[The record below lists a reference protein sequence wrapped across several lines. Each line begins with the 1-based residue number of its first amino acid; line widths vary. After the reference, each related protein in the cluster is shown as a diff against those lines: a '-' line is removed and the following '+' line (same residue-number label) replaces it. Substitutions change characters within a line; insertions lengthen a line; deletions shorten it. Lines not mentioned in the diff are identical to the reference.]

1 MAEFPRPDGL
11 AAGPAA
17 GPEGGT
23 AVPGPAGPA
32 GAAGAAGAATDD
44 DADDTGSDPPTR
56 FERIR
61 SGTAAGVIMTGIAL
75 GFQEA
80 LTVRRNE
87 PAIVHEA
94 PGEPPGPPRAVEL
107 HVDPDDPSGS
117 IAVVRP
123 WLVGGDRT
131 VGSAG
136 TDDGGTTQ
144 T

>member
-23 AVPGPAGPA
+23 TVPETI
-32 GAAGAAGAATDD
+32 GAIGAIGATG
-44 DADDTGSDPPTR
+44 ADTHDTQSEPPTR

-131 VGSAG
+131 VGRAG

>member
-1 MAEFPRPDGL
+1 
-11 AAGPAA
+11 
-17 GPEGGT
+17 
-23 AVPGPAGPA
+23 
-32 GAAGAAGAATDD
+32 
-44 DADDTGSDPPTR
+44 
-56 FERIR
+56 
-61 SGTAAGVIMTGIAL
+61 MTGIAL

>member
-1 MAEFPRPDGL
+1 MAEFPRPGGL

-17 GPEGGT
+17 GPENGTTVPEGAGADGT
-23 AVPGPAGPA
+23 A
-32 GAAGAAGAATDD
+32 GADTDD
-44 DADDTGSDPPTR
+44 TDDTGSDPPTR

-80 LTVRRNE
+80 LTVRRDE

-107 HVDPDDPSGS
+107 HVDPDDPDRS

-123 WLVGGDRT
+123 WLVGREGT
-131 VGSAG
+131 VASGG
-136 TDDGGTTQ
+136 TDEDGTTQ